1 MPNRDGSFRIAE
13 HELGQIKG
21 DFKQE
26 LTKIPNLSHT
36 QINASQELKLE
47 CKLIKIGESPP
58 GGVKTK
64 TPKQL
69 NDKDVPY
76 EVMLNQFPSAHRQTE
91 QQNLEL
97 NST

>member
-13 HELGQIKG
+13 IELGEIKG
-21 DFKQE
+21 GEFNNE
-26 LTKIPNLSHT
+26 LTKMPNLAQT

-47 CKLIKIGESPP
+47 CKLIRIGDSPQ

-69 NDKDVPY
+69 NQEDATFEMMP
-76 EVMLNQFPSAHRQTE
+76 NQFQTAQRQKE
-91 QQNLEL
+91 Q
-97 NST
+97 